1 MASAPLVNVVRR
13 ERDSFT
19 FFSLRLLFLPSIC
32 AEASR
37 PANARVRFLSMTLD
51 APIAE
56 LQAPA
61 AVEAEDQA
69 AATTAKTAM
78 NASVPAAA
86 DDAAD
91 ASAASAS
98 ASAAAAPNPLLTEAA
113 PPPPLPP
120 PPPPPPRPAAEARPF
135 AASNQGEKETAVR
148 WASLLSSARAEAQ
161 AAFLLKRVGACPRC
175 CLRFAGVRD
184 AAAYAPPAPSSA
196 ALLAE
201 LTGSEEEEEEEE
213 QEEEK
218 GESSEEGG
226 GPPCPVCLGV
236 LQSAEPSFRLPL
248 PSERMATAAASMD
261 MGAGAW
267 TAAEG
272 GTGERVAAVVERQ
285 GHSRPPSAPACS
297 SAPPPPCSPRVVSLQ
312 VSFPAS
318 VGLRQAAASAA
329 LAAAGLP
336 AAKPSSSGP
345 GSLGPD
351 SITDVKDAV
360 KAAVAPSLSR
370 ALGGG
375 ARITT
380 ANDDQ
385 ASLTVSLQFVHPAT
399 AREVGLFPALVG
411 GKRSRQ
417 GGKGS
422 VFVAG
427 GGGDGQGCWKKRKR
441 VPAADCAAMGRAASQ
456 ALMAGSGRL
465 DARALAAAGFPV
477 PPTPAA
483 PAAHL
488 LVRARAAP
496 LLVGGRYLKLLRD
509 VSQSPFFDDKG
520 NRRGRTSVQEEI
532 ERVVLPLFGGGG
544 HRQGQG
550 QGQGREAGQA
560 SEAGA
565 LGDEGGGGCDG
576 CKFITAGRE
585 DLDVRC
591 LGKGRPFVLEIANAR
606 LRGGGPPSQG
616 ALDGAREKLKE
627 SRCGVELDALAIVG
641 RAELVA
647 IKEGETSKQKSYEAV
662 CWLPCEVDD
671 AVIESINGAVRRAEE
686 EEGEEERERGAGAG
700 AGEGKGL
707 VLKQT
712 TPARVEHRRAMLVRL
727 RSIHQLTASRVPG
740 EPQQV
745 LLRLRT
751 QAGLYVK
758 EFVHGDGGRTVP
770 SLLDVAGLRDKL
782 KEKESSLPSA
792 SGDKADTAA
801 ALSDDAEETESAK
814 CLSLDVCEIHLDFL

>member
-1 MASAPLVNVVRR
+1 
-13 ERDSFT
+13 
-19 FFSLRLLFLPSIC
+19 
-32 AEASR
+32 
-37 PANARVRFLSMTLD
+37 MTLD

-91 ASAASAS
+91 ASAAS

-218 GESSEEGG
+218 GKSSEEGG

-285 GHSRPPSAPACS
+285 GHSRPPSAPACSSAPPPPCSSAPPPPCS

-385 ASLTVSLQFVHPAT
+385 ASLTISLQFVHPAT

-411 GKRSRQ
+411 GAR
-417 GGKGS
+417 G
-422 VFVAG
+422 A
-427 GGGDGQGCWKKRKR
+427 
-441 VPAADCAAMGRAASQ
+441 GRAAAS
-456 ALMAGSGRL
+456 LSP
-465 DARALAAAGFPV
+465 AAAA
-477 PPTPAA
+477 T
-483 PAAHL
+483 
-488 LVRARAAP
+488 
-496 LLVGGRYLKLLRD
+496 D
-509 VSQSPFFDDKG
+509 
-520 NRRGRTSVQEEI
+520 
-532 ERVVLPLFGGGG
+532 
-544 HRQGQG
+544 
-550 QGQGREAGQA
+550 
-560 SEAGA
+560 
-565 LGDEGGGGCDG
+565 
-576 CKFITAGRE
+576 
-585 DLDVRC
+585 
-591 LGKGRPFVLEIANAR
+591 
-606 LRGGGPPSQG
+606 
-616 ALDGAREKLKE
+616 
-627 SRCGVELDALAIVG
+627 
-641 RAELVA
+641 
-647 IKEGETSKQKSYEAV
+647 
-662 CWLPCEVDD
+662 
-671 AVIESINGAVRRAEE
+671 
-686 EEGEEERERGAGAG
+686 RGAG
-700 AGEGKGL
+700 
-707 VLKQT
+707 
-712 TPARVEHRRAMLVRL
+712 R
-727 RSIHQLTASRVPG
+727 
-740 EPQQV
+740 
-745 LLRLRT
+745 
-751 QAGLYVK
+751 
-758 EFVHGDGGRTVP
+758 
-770 SLLDVAGLRDKL
+770 
-782 KEKESSLPSA
+782 SA
-792 SGDKADTAA
+792 SAFPRRTAPRWA
-801 ALSDDAEETESAK
+801 ARRRRR
-814 CLSLDVCEIHLDFL
+814 